1 MMKFAST
8 LPARLVV
15 LIALVFSAFPVYW
28 ITAMALKSPMDAFA
42 IPPVFAFTPVWEN
55 FIRAWDMGNFD
66 QSMTNSV
73 VICVAVNVITLAA
86 AIPAAYALSRT
97 TFPGFRIF
105 LVLLLLFYLLPE
117 FLFIIPLYSVF
128 QSIGL
133 FDTRIGL
140 IVAYQV
146 FSLPFAIWLLR
157 GFFAEIPRDIGEAA
171 QLDGCS
177 DIDILWRMYVP
188 LSVPGIAAVVI
199 LNSIRMWNELTYAL
213 ALTFSNAQ
221 TIPLSVASFRG
232 YGQMDWG
239 AMSAGA
245 VISAAP
251 MVIMALFAQRYIVR
265 GLTLGA
271 VK

>member
-1 MMKFAST
+1 MKFFAD
-8 LPARLVV
+8 LPHRLVV
-15 LIALVFSAFPVYW
+15 LIAIVFSAFPVYW
-28 ITAMALKSPMDAFA
+28 ITAMALKPPMEAFA

-55 FIRAWDMGNFD
+55 FVRAWEMGSFAH
-66 QSMTNSV
+66 SMTNSL
-73 VICVAVNVITLAA
+73 VICVAVNLITLGA
-86 AIPAAYALSRT
+86 AIPAAFVLCRDE
-97 TFPGFRIF
+97 FPGMKVF

-128 QSIGL
+128 QTLGI
-133 FDTRIGL
+133 FDTRLGL
-140 IVAYQV
+140 IIAYQV
-146 FSLPFAIWLLR
+146 FSLPFAIWLLK

-177 DIDILWRMYVP
+177 NFAILWRMYVP

-213 ALTFSNAQ
+213 ALTFSDAQ
-221 TIPLSVASFRG
+221 TVPLSVASFRG

-251 MVIMALFAQRYIVR
+251 MIVMALFAQRYIVR

>member
-1 MMKFAST
+1 MST
-8 LPARLVV
+8 PFDAESWPAGYGPRDLDAPDADDAPPPPADPQTGEV
-15 LIALVFSAFPVYW
+15 AP
-28 ITAMALKSPMDAFA
+28 SPADLN
-42 IPPVFAFTPVWEN
+42 I
-55 FIRAWDMGNFD
+55 D
-66 QSMTNSV
+66 
-73 VICVAVNVITLAA
+73 
-86 AIPAAYALSRT
+86 
-97 TFPGFRIF
+97 
-105 LVLLLLFYLLPE
+105 E
-117 FLFIIPLYSVF
+117 FLGWVKLQLGRVEAYGGAGAKDKPAWCPEWWKHPEVVE
-128 QSIGL
+128 
-133 FDTRIGL
+133 RL

-177 DIDILWRMYVP
+177 NLGVLWRMYVP

-199 LNSIRMWNELTYAL
+199 LNSIRIWNELTYAL

-221 TIPLSVASFRG
+221 TVPLSVASFRG

-251 MVIMALFAQRYIVR
+251 MVVMALFAQRYIVR
-265 GLTLGA
+265 GLTLGSL
-271 VK
+271 KD

>member
-1 MMKFAST
+1 MKFLAA
-8 LPARLVV
+8 LPSRMVV
-15 LIALVFSAFPVYW
+15 LIAILFSAFPIYW
-28 ITAMALKSPMDAFA
+28 IAAMALKSPKEAFA

-55 FIRAWDMGNFD
+55 FSRAWEMGGFD
-66 QSMTNSV
+66 ASMINSL
-73 VICVAVNVITLAA
+73 VITIFVNLVTLAA
-86 AIPAAYALSRT
+86 AIPAAYALSRHE
-97 TFPGFRIF
+97 FSGQKIF

-117 FLFIIPLYSVF
+117 FLFIIPLYNVF
-128 QSIGL
+128 QTLGL

-140 IVAYQV
+140 IIAYQV

-177 DIDILWRMYVP
+177 NFGVLWRMYIP

-213 ALTFSNAQ
+213 ALTFSTSQ
-221 TIPLSVASFRG
+221 TVTLSVASFRG

-251 MVIMALFAQRYIVR
+251 MVLMALFAQRYIVR

>member
-1 MMKFAST
+1 MKSVSIV
-8 LPARLVV
+8 PAGLVV
-15 LIALVFSAFPVYW
+15 LVAILFSIFPVYW
-28 ITAMALKSPMDAFA
+28 IVAMALKSPMDAFA
-42 IPPVFAFTPVWEN
+42 IPPVFVFTPMWEN
-55 FIRAWDMGNFD
+55 FSRAWEMGNFGR
-66 QSMTNSV
+66 SMVNSLAV
-73 VICVAVNVITLAA
+73 CVAVNAITLAA
-86 AIPAAYALSRT
+86 AIPAAFALSRHE
-97 TFPGFRIF
+97 FPGYRVF
-105 LVLLLLFYLLPE
+105 LILLLLFYLLPE

-128 QSIGL
+128 QHIGL
-133 FDTRIGL
+133 FDTRLGL

-177 DIDILWRMYVP
+177 NLGVLWRMYVP

-199 LNSIRMWNELTYAL
+199 LNSIRIWNELTYAL

-221 TIPLSVASFRG
+221 TVPLSVASFRG

-251 MVIMALFAQRYIVR
+251 MVVMALFAQRYIVR